1 VKLTVLKSITQT
13 HTVFQIHQN
22 ANAEMLMI
30 GYLIRLFVK
39 SIVQKFGMLRTGS
52 TTTLAAVIKKKYLT
66 PNN

>member
-1 VKLTVLKSITQT
+1 MKLTVLKSITQT